1 MASNAS
7 DTVSGLGKSMID
19 SSVVV
24 KVVGIGASAGGLEA
38 LKEVLSGI
46 AEGTDRCFIIA
57 QHLSPHHGSMLVE
70 LLGRETRLR
79 VVEARAGELLES
91 ACVYITPPNRDV
103 EISDGRIMLFEPA
116 KEQMPKPSVNR
127 LFSSLARQ
135 QGAEAIGIVLSGTG
149 TDGAMGLADI
159 RDAGG
164 IAIAQDPATSKYDG
178 MPRAAIE
185 SGGADVVLKPAE
197 VGPFLA
203 RLASGEQWPPQ
214 EAATVSVMDAIIAVA
229 HRETGLDFSQYKR
242 TTLLRRIHR
251 RMSLCRVDTEEKYL
265 QLLKNK
271 AEEVHQFSQDVFIS
285 VTRFFRDPEVFE
297 RLSRLL
303 EQQFREMDDGSEF
316 RVWVPG
322 CASGEEAY
330 TLAILIEEAQKRA
343 GKVIEHKVFATD
355 ISQRPLAAARAGL
368 YSQDSVAEMPH
379 ELLERYFVRNNLVWQ
394 ISRRIRDRVVF
405 SAHDMSRDP
414 PFSRMDL
421 VTCRNVLIYFN
432 QELQRRVLNS
442 LHYALKPTGILLLGT
457 AENVSV
463 ASDMFTT
470 VDALSRIYRKEGI
483 SQPPKLTQ
491 ASAPRERLR
500 PIQGER
506 LEDIERRMQRVLAA
520 RFAPC
525 SVVINATNEL
535 MYAFGD
541 PSGLFEIKPGP
552 ASLDFLSLITES
564 LRPAVRALIFKA
576 RRATSEEERS
586 LSAIAVADLDRPVR
600 LQVMEF
606 DPARAG
612 WLMLALSPQQHSQ
625 PTFAASAA
633 GSDEET
639 FRILEQELKS
649 TRESLQ
655 TVIEEL
661 ETNNEEM
668 QSTNEELITVNDEL
682 SQKSAALTSAI
693 TDQEN
698 ILGSLPTPLIVV
710 GEDLRLH
717 LTSPATEAL
726 LPLAQVLSHDGLLS
740 LPWRTEI
747 PGLRETVQSVMRTG
761 ERASRPVVVGARQY
775 QLQVTP
781 FRDEKKAVRGAVLIF
796 NDITEIASVQRSLM
810 VQEERLRTT
819 LASISDGVLRINR
832 DGSVEYAN
840 PVAKRLL
847 ESTGT
852 ATGVEADIDELHQL
866 QLHLGD
872 MKKSLRDLLQPAW
885 NDGSPVNL
893 SGVRLLSENGEKV
906 FEITAI
912 PLHQSHGQQ
921 HTGAVVAVRDVTERS
936 EVEARLLWA
945 GTHDDLTGLVNRR
958 EFEQRL
964 ADACAETAMGS
975 SSMLLYFDL
984 DQFKMVNDD
993 AGHAAGD
1000 ELLCQAARMIGLQLR
1015 PQDTVARIGGDEFCI
1030 LLRDAAMATAMQIA
1044 ERIRSMFESY
1054 RFSWGDKLYTIGISV
1069 GIAKV
1074 GDDSTQVLAEA
1085 DAACLS
1091 AKQNGRN
1098 RIEVSSPDNPLVQL
1112 KRNDFH
1118 AARHLEQALA
1128 QGRLFAHFERMAP
1141 VANQTV
1147 QRWEYLSR
1155 LRAEDG
1161 STLMPGAF
1169 IPAAERYGT
1178 ITLIDRYTISQA
1190 LELVQRAPDGMPL
1203 RMHVNVSAASI
1214 GLDSFVAWLLAELQR
1229 LPAAADRLTLEITET
1244 VAMSNLT
1251 QAISF
1256 TESVRS
1262 TGAEVFLDDFGT
1274 GNSALNFLQVMPVD
1288 GIKIDGAFVRHIDKK
1303 PLDKVIVTALQSIAN
1318 TLGIITVAEFAE
1330 TPAILRELTAA
1341 GVGYAQGHAV
1351 DRGCDMATLERL
1363 WSSYSILSG

>member
-1 MASNAS
+1 
-7 DTVSGLGKSMID
+7 
-19 SSVVV
+19 
-24 KVVGIGASAGGLEA
+24 
-38 LKEVLSGI
+38 
-46 AEGTDRCFIIA
+46 
-57 QHLSPHHGSMLVE
+57 MLVE

-79 VVEARAGELLES
+79 VVEARSGGLLEA

-103 EISDGRIMLFEPA
+103 EIDDGRLVLFEPA

-135 QGAEAIGIVLSGTG
+135 LGAEAIGIVLSGTG

-159 RDAGG
+159 RSAGG

-185 SGGADVVLKPAE
+185 SGGADVVLKPSE
-197 VGPFLA
+197 VGTFLS
-203 RLASGEQWPPQ
+203 RLASGEHWPPQ

-265 QLLKNK
+265 QLLKNQ
-271 AEEVHQFSQDVFIS
+271 AEEIHQFSQDVFIS

-303 EQQFREMDDGSEF
+303 EQQFREMEDGSEF

-343 GKVIEHKVFATD
+343 GRVIEHKVFATD

-379 ELLERYFVRNNLVWQ
+379 DLLERYFVRNNLVWQ

-463 ASDMFTT
+463 ASDRFTT
-470 VDALSRIYRKEGI
+470 VEALSRIYRKEGV

-491 ASAPRERLR
+491 TSAPRERVR

-506 LEDIERRMQRVLAA
+506 LEDVERRMQRVLAS

-525 SVVINATNEL
+525 SVVINAANEL

-541 PSGLFEIKPGP
+541 SSGLFEIKPGP

-576 RRATSEEERS
+576 RRATSEEERN
-586 LSAIAVADLDRPVR
+586 LSAIATADVDRPVR

-606 DPARAG
+606 DPARPD
-612 WLMLALSPQQHSQ
+612 WLMLALSPQHTAQ
-625 PTFAASAA
+625 PALATLTA
-633 GSDEET
+633 GGDEDS
-639 FRILEQELKS
+639 FRVLELELKS

-668 QSTNEELITVNDEL
+668 QSTNEEMQSANEEFQSTNEELQTTNEELCSTNEELITVNDEL
-682 SQKSAALTSAI
+682 NQKSTALANAI
-693 TDQEN
+693 TDREN

-717 LTSPATEAL
+717 LTSPAAEAL
-726 LPLAQVLSHDGLLS
+726 LPLAQVRSHDGLLA

-761 ERASRPVVVGARQY
+761 ERANRPVVVDARQY

-781 FRDEKKAVRGAVLIF
+781 FRDEKQAVRGAVLVF
-796 NDITEIASVQRSLM
+796 ADITEIASVQRTLT

-847 ESTGT
+847 ESAG
-852 ATGVEADIDELHQL
+852 ATPGVDAGIDDLHQL
-866 QLHLGD
+866 LLHVGEET
-872 MKKSLRDLLQPAW
+872 KSLRDLLRPAW
-885 NDGSPVNL
+885 NDGSPINL
-893 SGVRLLSENGEKV
+893 SGVRLPSALGEKV
-906 FEITAI
+906 LDITAI
-912 PLHQSHGQQ
+912 PLHQSHRHQ

-964 ADACAETAMGS
+964 ADACAETSTAGAS
-975 SSMLLYFDL
+975 VLLYLDL
-984 DQFKMVNDD
+984 DQFKLVNDD

-1015 PQDTVARIGGDEFCI
+1015 PQDTVARIGGDEFCV
-1030 LLRDAAMATAMQIA
+1030 LLRDATMEAAIQIA
-1044 ERIRSMFESY
+1044 ERMRSMFESY
-1054 RFSWGDKLYTIGISV
+1054 RFSWGDKLYSIGISV
-1069 GIAKV
+1069 GVARV
-1074 GDDSTQVLAEA
+1074 GDDSNQVLAEA
-1085 DAACLS
+1085 DAACLT
-1091 AKQNGRN
+1091 AKQRGRN
-1098 RIEVSSPDNPLVQL
+1098 RIEISSPDNPLIHL

-1118 AARHLEQALA
+1118 AARHLEEALA
-1128 QGRLFAHFERMAP
+1128 QGRLFSHFERMAP
-1141 VANQTV
+1141 VISQTV
-1147 QRWEYLSR
+1147 QRWECLSR
-1155 LRAEDG
+1155 LRSEDG
-1161 STLMPGAF
+1161 TILMPGAF
-1169 IPAAERYGT
+1169 IHAAERYGT
-1178 ITLIDRYTISQA
+1178 ITQIDRYTVSRA
-1190 LELVQRAPDGMPL
+1190 LDLVQRAPAGLPL
-1203 RMHVNVSAASI
+1203 RMHVNISAASV
-1214 GLDSFVAWLLAELQR
+1214 GLDSFVAWLLAELRR
-1229 LPAAADRLTLEITET
+1229 LPAAADRLALEITET

-1274 GNSALNFLQVMPVD
+1274 GSSALNFLQVMPVD
-1288 GIKIDGAFVRHIDKK
+1288 GIKIDGTFVRQIDKK

-1330 TPAILRELTAA
+1330 TPVILRELTAA

-1351 DRGCDMATLERL
+1351 DRGCDTNTLEER
-1363 WSSYSILSG
+1363 WSKSTVI